1 MRISDVGNTVVYT
14 GDLREYFLL
23 VNDTSQVDVWLR
35 ELGRESRNGE
45 SESSLCRSPRGGIN
59 FPGLHL
65 LSLCSF
71 ASCQGGKHNRLL
83 GSELLYIRSAWFI
96 FIGTSGMFLSNL

>member
-14 GDLREYFLL
+14 RGLSEYILL
-23 VNDTSQVDVWLR
+23 VNGKSQVGIWLR
-35 ELGRESRNGE
+35 NWVARVGIGE
-45 SESSLCRSPRGGIN
+45 RVIAVQILTGGAIN

-71 ASCQGGKHNRLL
+71 ASCQGKAESTSR
-83 GSELLYIRSAWFI
+83 IRVAVY
-96 FIGTSGMFLSNL
+96 